1 VGNIVKRI
9 ATMKLTFW
17 AIFENHTNILRKM
30 PLTNTF
36 YKLAISKIEKFSE
49 YLPVSSNLQNAEE
62 HEIFLYDVDLVGSS
76 LGSFCL

>member
-1 VGNIVKRI
+1 VGNIVKRF
-9 ATMKLTFW
+9 ATIKLTFW

-62 HEIFLYDVDLVGSS
+62 HEIFLYDDDLVGSS